1 MQRMSFD
8 LYLTPYS
15 KIHTKWTI
23 DMNVRSKV
31 VIKLEEDIRV
41 NLLDYVLGNVFA
53 VVVSLFTYDIKS
65 KKDR

>member
-8 LYLTPYS
+8 LYLAPYS
-15 KIHTKWTI
+15 KIYTKWTI
-23 DMNVRSKV
+23 DINIRSK

-41 NLLDYVLGNVFA
+41 NLLDYVLGSAFA
-53 VVVSLFTYDIKS
+53 VVVLFFTYDIKS